1 MNSEVN
7 VPVPAVYTRFVNQKA
22 QHRYADIWTPAKSF
36 VLPEACVSRKYTNVP
51 IVAFYAVVPLL
62 LLCTS
67 TSTFICRNSGKS
79 SALCRQFFRM
89 DDLCTPR
96 LTRSG

>member
-62 LLCTS
+62 LLCVLLLPLLSAETLGRAQLS
-67 TSTFICRNSGKS
+67 AGSSSGWTTF
-79 SALCRQFFRM
+79 ARQ
-89 DDLCTPR
+89 D
-96 LTRSG
+96 